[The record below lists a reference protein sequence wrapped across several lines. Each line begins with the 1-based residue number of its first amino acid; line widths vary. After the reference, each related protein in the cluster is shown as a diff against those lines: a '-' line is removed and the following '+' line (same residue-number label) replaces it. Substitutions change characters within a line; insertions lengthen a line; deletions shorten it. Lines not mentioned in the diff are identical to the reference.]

1 MGILD
6 ILLGYL
12 NILLG
17 YLNILL
23 ITIISGASVVF
34 VIMPIVNRNDSG
46 EEPIELDLDRITLEE
61 EKEEAYNA
69 LKEAEFD
76 YETGKLSDK
85 DYGIIKEKYSKIAVE
100 AMQKI
105 EKHEKQPSKKD
116 GVVGV
121 AQEDTAKCANCGKT
135 LPNGAKFCQSCGNK
149 VKPQAQVKKK
159 ANNCHS
165 CGSEYKKEDKF
176 CPSCGNKVRPQ
187 ANANICSKCGTEHKK
202 NDKFC
207 QGCGQRLT

>member
-6 ILLGYL
+6 ILL
-12 NILLG
+12 
-17 YLNILL
+17 
-23 ITIISGASVVF
+23 ITIISVASVVF
-34 VIMPIVNRNDSG
+34 VVMPIINKDDSG
-46 EEPIELDLDRITLEE
+46 EEPIELDIDRISLEE

-105 EKHEKQPSKKD
+105 EKHEKQPSEKD
-116 GVVGV
+116 GAVSV
-121 AQEDTAKCANCGKT
+121 AQEGTAKCANCGKA

-149 VKPQAQVKKK
+149 VKPQA
-159 ANNCHS
+159 
-165 CGSEYKKEDKF
+165 
-176 CPSCGNKVRPQ
+176 
-187 ANANICSKCGTEHKK
+187 NANVCSKCGTEHKK